1 VKQNTKEQK
10 MDDLRDQIF
19 GKVTG
24 DMDIF
29 KKLGSKIPGF
39 SGYIERQA
47 RRDSDK
53 LLRDMIF
60 KRFRELE
67 GRVSSLQKDFIA
79 HGEIQ
84 YVDDLE
90 AVAIKLRTFADK
102 VRTAPRGY
110 SGLFDAVNKNEAE
123 LQNLYEYDAAMLEL
137 ADEVDRS
144 IDNVEASV
152 GTDGLPA
159 SIRHLETSARL
170 CVDTYNQRENVF
182 IATFATEGVVT
193 DITEDIEGEG

>member
-1 VKQNTKEQK
+1 